1 MIKTEK
7 MLKNNLEQ
15 QMKEALKAGD
25 QIRLSTLRLL
35 LAAIKNEEIAQSRE
49 VTDEDVVTVVRRQMK
64 QRRESV
70 EAFRQAGRE
79 ELARKEEAELAILN
93 TFVPQ
98 QLSEEEIRQIVKE
111 VLDQLPETER
121 NNFGRVMGATMSK
134 VKGKADGNLVAKV
147 VKELLG

>member
-1 MIKTEK
+1 VIKTEK

>member
-1 MIKTEK
+1 
-7 MLKNNLEQ
+7 
-15 QMKEALKAGD
+15 MKEALKAGD

-35 LAAIKNEEIAQSRE
+35 LAAIKNEEIAQGRE
-49 VTDEDVVTVVRRQMK
+49 ATDEDVVTVVRRQMK

>member
-35 LAAIKNEEIAQSRE
+35 LAAIKNEEIAQGRE
-49 VTDEDVVTVVRRQMK
+49 ATDEDVVTVVRRQMK

>member
-1 MIKTEK
+1 

-35 LAAIKNEEIAQSRE
+35 LAAIKNEEIAQGRE
-49 VTDEDVVTVVRRQMK
+49 ATDEDVVTVVRRQMK